1 MDENADATR
10 RNTRKSSGPSHCTS
24 MWTVG
29 SRNLKRGPEILFQ
42 PPLSIPTMMVATI
55 PGIAKSSSSG
65 RKLANTKYVFYI
77 YTFLPLHRNSS
88 YMRIDRYA
96 DDNRVKR
103 GFRHIVMQSY
113 LPTGLFLSCGII
125 TNGGVGGH
133 SHFNAQ
139 LYRFSFE
146 KRRTM
151 YAQIE
156 SLQKSN
162 TPLFF

>member
-1 MDENADATR
+1 
-10 RNTRKSSGPSHCTS
+10 

-42 PPLSIPTMMVATI
+42 PLLSIPTMMVATI

-103 GFRHIVMQSY
+103 GFRHIVMQTY
-113 LPTGLFLSCGII
+113 LPTGLFLTCGII
-125 TNGGVGGH
+125 TNGGFGGH

-139 LYRFSFE
+139 LYRFSFG
-146 KRRTM
+146 RRNNVSSNRILSKVKHTPIFLKLQVLKLIHIFSIKNQ
-151 YAQIE
+151 YF
-156 SLQKSN
+156 SL
-162 TPLFF
+162 